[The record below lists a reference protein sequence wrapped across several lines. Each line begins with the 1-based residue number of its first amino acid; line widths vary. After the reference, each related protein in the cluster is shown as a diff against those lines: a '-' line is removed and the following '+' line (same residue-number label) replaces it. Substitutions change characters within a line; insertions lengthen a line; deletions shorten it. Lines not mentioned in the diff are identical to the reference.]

1 MTYAGNRDLRK
12 ELYLAYNTKCT
23 HDNEYNNIDIVR
35 KIANTR
41 MSIAQLL
48 GYDNFAQYTLEKR
61 MAQNSEAVYNL
72 LNQLLEAHSYCAK
85 RI

>member
-23 HDNEYNNIDIVR
+23 HDNVYNNVDIVR

-48 GYDNFAQYTLEKR
+48 GYDNFAQ
-61 MAQNSEAVYNL
+61 
-72 LNQLLEAHSYCAK
+72 
-85 RI
+85 